1 MRLFIAI
8 LFDQEIKTSL
18 YETVEK
24 LKQSAMGGN
33 FTELEKLHL
42 TVNFIGE
49 TKRLEE
55 VKYAMRTAVEASKAE
70 GFPLR
75 LQGFGRFKRMEGDI
89 YWVGVEQND
98 VLWRLQKELV
108 KKLKEAGFYEIDDRD
123 YKPHLTLGRKVRVGQ
138 AFDSKAF
145 EAGIRPLQVKVE
157 KISLMKSERIEG
169 RLTYTE
175 IYQVGLK

>member
-8 LFDQEIKTSL
+8 LFDQEIKASL
-18 YETVEK
+18 YDTVEE
-24 LKQSAMGGN
+24 LKRIARGGT
-33 FTELEKLHL
+33 FTERENLHL

-55 VKYAMRTAVEASKAE
+55 VKEAMRAAVEASKAVS
-70 GFPLR
+70 FPLII
-75 LQGFGRFKRMEGDI
+75 QEFGRFKRTEGDI
-89 YWVGVEQND
+89 YWIGVERND

-108 KKLKEAGFYEIDDRD
+108 KDLKEAGFYEIDDRD
-123 YKPHLTLGRKVRVGQ
+123 YNPHLTLGRRIRVGQ
-138 AFDSKAF
+138 TFDSKTF
-145 EAGIRPLQVKVE
+145 ETGIRPLQMKVE
-157 KISLMKSERIEG
+157 RISLMKSERIEG